1 MIWRTVV
8 LSILAA
14 VVIAIAA
21 VAIVVSRGALDIGA
35 VPLRRSAIDR
45 GLSYASRQS
54 IAYHAKQLSTL
65 PPAPPDSLA
74 VGAEHFGEMC
84 VTCHG
89 APGVD
94 RDEIGKGLNP
104 EAPRLEKVV
113 ANWTDAELFW
123 TIKNGIRM
131 TGMPGFG
138 STHTDA
144 EIRSILAF
152 VRRLPKMSPQEYQKR
167 VAANGGHHQM
177 DH

>member
-1 MIWRTVV
+1 MIFRTVV
-8 LSILAA
+8 LSVLATLVAA
-14 VVIAIAA
+14 VLVAA
-21 VAIVVSRGALDIGA
+21 CVMWYGALDIGA
-35 VPLRRSAIDR
+35 VPIRRSQIDR
-45 GLSYASRQS
+45 ALSFASRQS
-54 IAYHAKQLSTL
+54 IDYHAKRLGPL
-65 PPAPPDSLA
+65 PPAPADSLTM
-74 VGAEHFGEMC
+74 GAQHFGEMC

-113 ANWTDAELFW
+113 ANWSDARLFW

-138 STHTDA
+138 ATHTDA

-152 VRRLPKMSPQEYQKR
+152 VRRLPKMSPQEYQRR
-167 VAANGGHHQM
+167 VAAAGHHEM
-177 DH
+177 KP